1 MKWCLLYIRQKIHFL
16 WLCWWI
22 GHFRITV
29 SLFFK
34 ASPGAHPFI
43 WKLVFIHM
51 QMKTNFRM
59 KRWAPGL
66 ALKKRPEIIRK
77 WPIGSCLER
86 LCWSTFCAEAFLYFS
101 YVNWFVLEVSIAQT
115 KAWQVSWKIIV
126 LNLHFKLKSN
136 VELCACPDR
145 IYLDTLKKSATLTA
159 VCTSEALKNC
169 VQNKKNYRFYLY
181 SMARIMK

>member
-1 MKWCLLYIRQKIHFL
+1 MQLFRRQPFDDTSQKLHRRIEKEHGFFNTVSMTEST
-16 WLCWWI
+16 I

-51 QMKTNFRM
+51 QMKTNFHM

-77 WPIGSCLER
+77 WP
-86 LCWSTFCAEAFLYFS
+86 FF
-101 YVNWFVLEVSIAQT
+101 
-115 KAWQVSWKIIV
+115 
-126 LNLHFKLKSN
+126 
-136 VELCACPDR
+136 
-145 IYLDTLKKSATLTA
+145 LTA
-159 VCTSEALKNC
+159 VPENLRLYERVVCTFMWYVFNFRQSLLCNVLHPTRTFAGCAGKISKEEKEKKETPFAL
-169 VQNKKNYRFYLY
+169 LH
-181 SMARIMK
+181 